1 MRGSVVDI
9 RFDEHLPPIYSL
21 LRAGAERQIVI
32 EVLAQRDAR
41 HVRGIA
47 LTPTQ
52 GLARGMAVEDTGGPL
67 KAPVGKGV
75 LSRMFDVFGNTIDRG
90 AALSDVQWRSVHR
103 APPPLARR
111 STKSEIFETGIK
123 VIDVLVPLERGG
135 KAGLFGG
142 AGVGKTVLLTEMIH
156 NMIGHQEGVS
166 IFCGIGERC
175 REGEELY
182 RDMKEAGVLP
192 NMVMVFGQMDEPPG
206 SRFRVGL
213 AALTMAEYFRDDE
226 HRDVLLLIDN
236 IFRFIQAGMEVSGLM
251 GQMPSRLGYQPTMG
265 TELSSLEERIAN
277 TDTGA
282 ITSIQAV
289 YVPADDLTD
298 PAAVHTFSHLSASI
312 VLSRKRASEGLF
324 PAIDPLQS
332 SSKMAT
338 PGIVG
343 ERHYGLAQEIRRTLA
358 QYAELKDIIAMLG
371 LEQLSPEDRNVVV
384 RARRLERFLTQPF
397 FTTEQFTGLKGK
409 LVSLEDALDG
419 CERIL
424 RDEFKDYPESALYM
438 LGTIGDV
445 KGKAKPG
452 QPAAAAYPESKPA
465 SQGRPGGCHGAHAK
479 PRPGHL
485 RHPER
490 NLKGRSSMPPTL
502 MNLKVLLPFHVFAEK
517 TGVSRIVAETREGSF
532 GLLPHRL
539 DCVAALVPGILTYE
553 TGPDGEVFVAVDEGV
568 LVKTGPDVLVSVR
581 QAIGGTDL
589 GQLHDAVERQ
599 FLALDEH
606 EQSVRSVLTR
616 METDVIRRLVEF
628 HHD

>member
-1 MRGSVVDI
+1 MKVQNLKTQNPKPANQGVVVAVRGSVVDV
-9 RFDEHLPPIYSL
+9 RFDNLLPAIHSV
-21 LRAGAERQIVI
+21 LRAGEQQQIII
-32 EVLAQRDAR
+32 EVLAQRDAK

-52 GLARGMAVEDTGGPL
+52 GLSRGMAVTDTGGPL
-67 KAPVGKGV
+67 KAPIGKEI
-75 LSRMFDVFGNTIDRG
+75 LSRMFDVFGNTIDREPPL
-90 AALSDVQWRSVHR
+90 ADVQWRSVHR
-103 APPPLARR
+103 APPPLAQC

-142 AGVGKTVLLTEMIH
+142 AGVGKTVLLTELIH
-156 NMIGHQEGVS
+156 NMVGHQKGVS

-182 RDMKEAGVLP
+182 REMKAAGVLP
-192 NMVMVFGQMDEPPG
+192 NMVMIFGQMNEPPG
-206 SRFRVGL
+206 SRFRVGH

-226 HRDVLLLIDN
+226 HRDVLLLVDN

-265 TELSSLEERIAN
+265 TELSQFEERIAN

-289 YVPADDLTD
+289 YVPADDFTD

-343 ERHYGLAQEIRRTLA
+343 QRHYDIAQEIRRTLA
-358 QYAELKDIIAMLG
+358 QYTELKDIIAMLG
-371 LEQLSPEDRNVVV
+371 LEQLSPEDRNIVA

-397 FTTEQFTGLKGK
+397 FTTEQFTGRSGK
-409 LVSLEDALDG
+409 LVSLQDTLDG

-424 RDEFKDYPESALYM
+424 HDEFKDFSESALYM
-438 LGTIGDV
+438 IGAIDEA
-445 KGKAKPG
+445 KKDAKPKHKTPSEAQSQAPVG
-452 QPAAAAYPESKPA
+452 SRNES
-465 SQGRPGGCHGAHAK
+465 
-479 PRPGHL
+479 
-485 RHPER
+485 
-490 NLKGRSSMPPTL
+490 
-502 MNLKVLLPFHVFAEK
+502 
-517 TGVSRIVAETREGSF
+517 
-532 GLLPHRL
+532 
-539 DCVAALVPGILTYE
+539 
-553 TGPDGEVFVAVDEGV
+553 
-568 LVKTGPDVLVSVR
+568 
-581 QAIGGTDL
+581 
-589 GQLHDAVERQ
+589 
-599 FLALDEH
+599 
-606 EQSVRSVLTR
+606 
-616 METDVIRRLVEF
+616 
-628 HHD
+628 